1 MANGDKFF
9 IQKESDDEIIYNDD
23 YNTRKQ
29 KQKAEKKEKVEII
42 KEKEIIPRY
51 QREIRAQIA
60 RVKESE
66 SETSSL
72 SEIDVLAGIRNKTVI
87 GVGGA
92 EAELLRLKMA
102 KEYDTKI
109 LNGEVVFTAKNGL
122 GVNLGGSQ
130 YQKQYR
136 RNANYTKKLSNPL
149 SNNKMT
155 GIEINFNQKK
165 NKWSPFRKDVCYI
178 WNYWR
183 RKL

>member
-1 MANGDKFF
+1 MGKPKQIKKHKLLVANGDKFF

-92 EAELLRLKMA
+92 EA
-102 KEYDTKI
+102 
-109 LNGEVVFTAKNGL
+109 
-122 GVNLGGSQ
+122 
-130 YQKQYR
+130 
-136 RNANYTKKLSNPL
+136 
-149 SNNKMT
+149 
-155 GIEINFNQKK
+155 
-165 NKWSPFRKDVCYI
+165 
-178 WNYWR
+178 
-183 RKL
+183 